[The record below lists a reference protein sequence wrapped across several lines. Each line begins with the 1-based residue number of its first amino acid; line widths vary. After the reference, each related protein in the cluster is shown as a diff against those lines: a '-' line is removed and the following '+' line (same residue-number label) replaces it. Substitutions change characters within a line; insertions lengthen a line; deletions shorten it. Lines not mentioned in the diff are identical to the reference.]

1 MIKEKEIPNLFKFS
15 VLILGSGNFIQP
27 LPLPSPL
34 FSLPHG
40 IKDVN
45 KYHEGKREHV
55 YVFKIYSHT
64 VRSERVCIIKQQQP
78 FFQS

>member
-27 LPLPSPL
+27 TLPLPPPPSPSP

-55 YVFKIYSHT
+55 LCF
-64 VRSERVCIIKQQQP
+64 
-78 FFQS
+78 

>member
-34 FSLPHG
+34 FFSSPW
-40 IKDVN
+40 
-45 KYHEGKREHV
+45 YKR
-55 YVFKIYSHT
+55 YK
-64 VRSERVCIIKQQQP
+64 
-78 FFQS
+78 

>member
-40 IKDVN
+40 KKDVN
-45 KYHEGKREHV
+45 KYHEGKGEHV
-55 YVFKIYSHT
+55 LCFYNTFIFHILCGQEGCV
-64 VRSERVCIIKQQQP
+64 
-78 FFQS
+78 

>member
-27 LPLPSPL
+27 LPPPPL

-45 KYHEGKREHV
+45 KYYDGKREHV
-55 YVFKIYSHT
+55 LCFYNIFIFNIM
-64 VRSERVCIIKQQQP
+64 CG
-78 FFQS
+78 